1 MAQQVRILRIV
12 FLDSVRMRTTF
23 ADSEKEVRM
32 TEQRKRDWVTPQAT
46 RYGSVK
52 EITLQVKNKTFGAGD
67 DVLVNNQ
74 SILSNAGS

>member
-1 MAQQVRILRIV
+1 
-12 FLDSVRMRTTF
+12 
-23 ADSEKEVRM
+23 M